1 MDNLFR
7 RNQILDL
14 LRQEAIGTQAA
25 LRRKLAHR
33 GIRVT
38 QTTVSRDME
47 ELGVIKT
54 RDGYRLPG
62 PDASRETPTAASQ
75 PTLVIILKEFLRDA
89 RHAASL
95 VVIKTNPGTAHTI
108 AAALDTAGWKEIVGT
123 VAGDDTIFL
132 ATASAKDAARVQ
144 KRIMH
149 TVAE

>member
-14 LRQEAIGTQAA
+14 LRQETISTQAA

-38 QTTVSRDME
+38 QATVSRDME

-62 PDASRETPTAASQ
+62 SEAGREGPMAAPQ
-75 PTLVIILKEFLRDA
+75 PTLVIILKEFLRDT
-89 RHAASL
+89 RQAASL
-95 VVIKTNPGTAHTI
+95 VIVKTNPGTAHTI
-108 AAALDTAGWKEIVGT
+108 AAALDSAGWKEIVGT
-123 VAGDDTIFL
+123 VAGDDTVFL
-132 ATASAKDAARVQ
+132 ATGSAKDAAHVQ
-144 KRIMH
+144 KRIMQA
-149 TVAE
+149 VSE